1 MPIYEYRCEDC
12 GRTTESL
19 QKVSDPPLEECPHCH
34 RPALKR
40 LMSATVFRLKGKG
53 WYETD
58 FKSGDQRNVYDAPEG
73 GKAPDATPTPAP
85 AAGEGAV
92 PAKKDPVPAAA
103 SAPVNSSTTS
113 TSATPP
119 VPRTPHS

>member
-12 GRTTESL
+12 GQITESL

-40 LMSATVFRLKGKG
+40 LVSATVFRLKGKG

-58 FKSGDQRNVYDAPEG
+58 FKSGERRNVHESAEG
-73 GKAPDATPTPAP
+73 GKTPDAASAPAP
-85 AAGEGAV
+85 SAGEGTAPAS
-92 PAKKDPVPAAA
+92 PAKKDPVPATTAA
-103 SAPVNSSTTS
+103 P
-113 TSATPP
+113 ATPSP
-119 VPRTPHS
+119 AAPAPQSPHS